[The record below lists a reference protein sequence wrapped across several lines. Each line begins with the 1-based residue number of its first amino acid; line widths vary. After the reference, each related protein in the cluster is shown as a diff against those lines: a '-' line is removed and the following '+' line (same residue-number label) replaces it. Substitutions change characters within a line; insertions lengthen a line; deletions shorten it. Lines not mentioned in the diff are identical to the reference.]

1 MRRLGIWAV
10 GVFLIGCSDGNHR
23 RALDD
28 APPLID
34 ASIDAP
40 IDAPVDAQ
48 LPLPN
53 REITGGAQHVRGA
66 RFAADVQIGHP
77 IGQQPTTNGARR
89 LEGNA
94 AVKP

>member
-10 GVFLIGCSDGNHR
+10 GVFLIGCSDGDRHR
-23 RALDD
+23 LLDD

-40 IDAPVDAQ
+40 IDAP

-53 REITGGAQHVRGA
+53 REITGGAQHVHGA
-66 RFAADVQIGHP
+66 RFSADVQIGHP
-77 IGQQPTTNGARR
+77 IGQQPTTNGTRR

>member
-10 GVFLIGCSDGNHR
+10 GVFLIGCSDGGGPR
-23 RALDD
+23 RLPD
-28 APPLID
+28 APP
-34 ASIDAP
+34 AP
-40 IDAPVDAQ
+40 IDAAIDAP

-53 REITGGAQHVRGA
+53 REITGGAQHVRGS

-77 IGQQPTTNGARR
+77 IGQQPTTKGARR